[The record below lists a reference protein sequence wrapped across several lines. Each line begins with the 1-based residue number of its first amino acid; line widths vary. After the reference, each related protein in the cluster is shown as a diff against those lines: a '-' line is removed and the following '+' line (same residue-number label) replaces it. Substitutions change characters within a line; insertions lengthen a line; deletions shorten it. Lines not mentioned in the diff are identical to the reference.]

1 MAEPVEARAAS
12 REAAIIDAFVH
23 LSDTLVDDYD
33 VIDFLHVLTDRCVAL
48 ADVTEAGVMLA
59 APSGNLQ
66 AVAASSE
73 RTHLLELFE
82 LQNRDGPCLEAF
94 RTGQVV
100 VSPQLADERARWP
113 RFAER
118 ALQVGFVAVQS
129 IPLRLRDEVIG
140 ALNLL
145 RSDPGELT
153 ADDSNLVRALADI
166 ATVGVLQ
173 ERTIADT
180 RSTARG
186 LQTALTSRIRIE
198 QAKGVLA
205 ERAGISVDDAFERM
219 RGFAR
224 SNRVGITS
232 VAERV
237 LDGSLTI
244 DA

>member
-1 MAEPVEARAAS
+1 MSEPTTSREPG

-33 VIDFLHVLTDRCVAL
+33 VIDFLHTLTDRCVAL

-73 RTHLLELFE
+73 RTRLLELFE
-82 LQNRDGPCLEAF
+82 LQNSDGPCLDAF
-94 RTGQVV
+94 RTGEVV
-100 VSPQLADERARWP
+100 VSSQLDAERVRWP
-113 RFAER
+113 TFAER
-118 ALQVGFVAVQS
+118 ALEVGFAAVQS
-129 IPLRLRDEVIG
+129 VPLRLRNEVIG

-145 RSDPGELT
+145 RADAGRLS
-153 ADDSNLVRALADI
+153 ADDSKLVRALADI

-173 ERTIADT
+173 ERSIADS
-180 RSTARG
+180 RSAARG

-205 ERAGISVDDAFERM
+205 ERASISVDEAFERL
-219 RGFAR
+219 RSHAR
-224 SNRVGITS
+224 SHRLGITA
-232 VAERV
+232 VAEGV
-237 LDGSLTI
+237 IAGSL
-244 DA
+244 DVSA